1 MDRMRTVTVMEDVF
15 FKMLLPNVYER
26 LMATH
31 MRSFSKIYELVILK
45 IVGVLKRTTECAT
58 QY

>member
-1 MDRMRTVTVMEDVF
+1 MRTVTVMEDVF
-15 FKMLLPNVYER
+15 FKMLSPNMYER

-45 IVGVLKRTTECAT
+45 IVGVLKRTTKCAT